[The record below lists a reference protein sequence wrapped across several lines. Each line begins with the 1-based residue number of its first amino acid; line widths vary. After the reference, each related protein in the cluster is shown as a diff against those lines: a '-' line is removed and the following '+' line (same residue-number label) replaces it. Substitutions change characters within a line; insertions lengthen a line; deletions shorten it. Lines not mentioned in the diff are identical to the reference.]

1 VVPVNP
7 DLALPVVFGVTLGLG
22 LWSIVSRLPA
32 LARPRLAGR
41 LAPYLLDLS
50 PEARRLHFRAVAD
63 PLPVIGVLAMPA
75 LDLFQRAFGSLL
87 GGAGRTA
94 LLLRQ
99 AGSRLA
105 VEAYRLRQLAWTAT
119 GAALAGTAAA
129 LGGLAGSASP
139 AALVA
144 APLVGAGGGLLL
156 LDRLLVRSGRRRAA
170 RLESELPTVLEF
182 LALSIA
188 AGEGVHDAL
197 RRVARV
203 GSGELSGEL
212 SRALAE
218 VEVGVP
224 LAVALARV
232 GDELRIPALT
242 RCLAH
247 LVAAL
252 DRGSPLADLLRTQAA
267 DAREEARRALIESAG
282 KKEILML
289 LPLVFLILPVTVAFA
304 VWPGIVVL
312 QTQL

>member
-1 VVPVNP
+1 MVPLT

-32 LARPRLAGR
+32 LSRPRLAAR
-41 LAPYLLDLS
+41 LAPYLLDIS
-50 PEARRLHFRAVAD
+50 SEARRMHFRPAAD
-63 PLPVIGVLAMPA
+63 PLPVIGVLAVPV
-75 LDLFQRAFGSLL
+75 LDLFQRAFGSVL

-99 AGSRLA
+99 AGAA
-105 VEAYRLRQLAWTAT
+105 VSLEGYRLRQLAWTAVGAT
-119 GAALAGTAAA
+119 LAGAAAT

-144 APLVGAGGGLLL
+144 APLVGAGCGLLL
-156 LDRLLVRSGRRRAA
+156 LDRLLVRAGRRRAA

-182 LALSIA
+182 LALSLA

-224 LAVALARV
+224 LGRALARV

-242 RCLAH
+242 RCLTH

-252 DRGSPLADLLRTQAA
+252 DRGSPLAELLRIQAS
-267 DAREEARRALIESAG
+267 DAREESRRALLESAG
-282 KKEILML
+282 RKEIAML
-289 LPLVFLILPVTVAFA
+289 VPLVFLILPVTVAFA
-304 VWPGIVVL
+304 IWPGIVVL